1 VYGQEA
7 MLPVEIN
14 LQTWRVAGQEALST
28 EEYAELRMENIDD
41 VHESRFKALEEIEKD
56 KLRVAKTYNR

>member
-14 LQTWRVAGQEALST
+14 LQTWRVAGQVALST

-41 VHESRFKALEEIEKD
+41 VHKSRFKVLGEIEKD

>member
-41 VHESRFKALEEIEKD
+41 VHKS
-56 KLRVAKTYNR
+56 

>member
-41 VHESRFKALEEIEKD
+41 VHESVGR
-56 KLRVAKTYNR
+56 NREGQVEGGQDL